1 MPDVE
6 NGAIKTLPISLAVRL
21 TLLHHQHHTYKPNH
35 IASNSFPCI
44 DLIFCN
50 NQNLILKHGVDLSIF
65 EKCHRNIIFG
75 KINIHTPLPSSY
87 VPEMWNYSKANIKII
102 QKNCSNFWLG
112 RSFWKYLSWWKSE
125 PSKWNITKHFPKLY
139 F

>member
-6 NGAIKTLPISLAVRL
+6 NGAIKTLPIPLAVRL
-21 TLLHHQHHTYKPNH
+21 TLLHHQHHIYKPNH
-35 IASNSFPCI
+35 ILSNSFPCI

-75 KINIHTPLPSSY
+75 KID
-87 VPEMWNYSKANIKII
+87 I
-102 QKNCSNFWLG
+102 QLCS
-112 RSFWKYLSWWKSE
+112 
-125 PSKWNITKHFPKLY
+125 
-139 F
+139 